1 MNSLT
6 PGFSNRWLRNP
17 LCLSLDLDDKSQG
30 LSLVQTLGSLVG
42 MVKAGPIPYLSFGRE
57 LLEMAEKTGIPVFLD
72 LKWHDIPNTVHDV
85 IASIPSRSIRIITI
99 HSLGGPSMISAARKA
114 CDLLGEDR
122 PLLIAVTALT
132 HLSTEELRQIGLP
145 DRKETVTRLGSMA
158 LDYGADGLVLSPGEL
173 PEARDLWGEKPFLV
187 TPGIRLADS
196 SIEGDDQ
203 HVSDTPSEAIRN
215 GSDLLVVGRPILRS
229 PIPIQTVRKILS
241 EIKGPQV
248 S

>member
-6 PGFSNRWLRNP
+6 PEFSNRWLRNP

-99 HSLGGPSMISAARKA
+99 HSRVSHMKFWNRKA
-114 CDLLGEDR
+114 GRD
-122 PLLIAVTALT
+122 
-132 HLSTEELRQIGLP
+132 Q
-145 DRKETVTRLGSMA
+145 K
-158 LDYGADGLVLSPGEL
+158 SP
-173 PEARDLWGEKPFLV
+173 
-187 TPGIRLADS
+187 
-196 SIEGDDQ
+196 
-203 HVSDTPSEAIRN
+203 
-215 GSDLLVVGRPILRS
+215 
-229 PIPIQTVRKILS
+229 
-241 EIKGPQV
+241 
-248 S
+248 